1 MMKVSYF
8 YGVEEKK
15 PVYKEIDDVFQ
26 EITNG
31 THKDIISV
39 CRKELAN
46 GDKKK
51 YDSFKRRLPAYTIS
65 CRTETRKA
73 DSLVEY
79 SGLMQGDIDK
89 LDSILFE
96 DKDAE
101 EVRDELFKDKH
112 VEAAFVSPSGRGVKL
127 WIKVVPDATK
137 HTESFTA
144 AEKHFKETYGFTL
157 DPQCK
162 DVARLFFQS
171 YDPSARRKNNAIPIP
186 LQEPEEILFDA
197 TDVKAETYLLD
208 DTERAAQALQNI
220 PNDDYEKW
228 LKTGMS
234 LKSLLGDKGFAL
246 WDSWSSTSGKYIQS
260 EMRSKWESFKG
271 GDITEGEG
279 GTLFHLA
286 GDTFRHKPISVPP
299 TYKKK
304 GEDIDRAIHKDLLNP
319 PGFVGD
325 FAKFVADN
333 SKYPQPELTLGASL
347 AYTGVMVG
355 RKGATEENTRS
366 NLFIA
371 GLGKTG
377 SGKESCRYFIKK
389 FDSENEMNCF
399 GAEKV
404 TGRAAIE
411 RVLAWRHSSLFLID
425 EFGLFMQAIFS
436 DNAPKHAVE
445 TMTAF
450 MEIYTSSGGPYFGQD
465 KASLREQ
472 ERFEIDQPCCS
483 IYGTSTPDTF
493 WSSLNSGKIRDG
505 SMNRFVVFNALDN
518 RPKRQRL
525 RLLQKFPKVLCDR
538 AKLFKSMS
546 IDNSS
551 SGNVK
556 EQVAKPNPEII
567 VYTDDAYQVFEK
579 LEDECSRLSEKG
591 ATGAMWVRVA
601 EHAKKIAL
609 INTIGDNKSE
619 INAERA
625 EYGCELMKVL
635 TRNTCMDI
643 QRNLADNE
651 FERLSKKIERMIRE
665 AGTDGITTSE
675 LTART
680 RYLRNS
686 RQRKEILEDLQ
697 SASLVVCM
705 KTGSG
710 GGRPIEKWFVT
721 DTHLQ

>member
-26 EITNG
+26 EIING

-51 YDSFKRRLPAYTIS
+51 YDFFKKRLPAYTIS
-65 CRTETRKA
+65 CRTKTRKA
-73 DSLVEY
+73 DTLEEY

-89 LDSILFE
+89 LDE
-96 DKDAE
+96 DAE
-101 EVRDELFKDKH
+101 VVRDELFKDKH
-112 VEAAFVSPSGRGVKL
+112 VEAAFVSPSGKGVKL

-137 HTESFTA
+137 HTESFLA
-144 AEKHFKETYGFTL
+144 AEKHFKEKYDLVL
-157 DPQCK
+157 DTQCK
-162 DVARLFFQS
+162 DVARLFFQT
-171 YDPSARRKNNAIPIP
+171 YDPSAKRKTNAIPIP
-186 LQEPEEILFDA
+186 LEDPEEVFFDA
-197 TDVKAETYLLD
+197 TEVKAETYPLAD
-208 DTERAAQALQNI
+208 IERAAEALKSVADV
-220 PNDDYEKW
+220 DDYGTW
-228 LKTGMS
+228 LKIGMS
-234 LKSLLGDKGFAL
+234 LKGFIGDAGFAL
-246 WDSWSSTSGKYIQS
+246 WDDWSSASSKYNATEMKGK
-260 EMRSKWESFKG
+260 WDGFKG
-271 GDITEGEG
+271 GGITEGDG
-279 GTLFHLA
+279 GTLFFLA
-286 GDTFRHKPISVPP
+286 GDTFRHKTISAPP
-299 TYKKK
+299 TYKEK
-304 GEDIDRAIHKDLLNP
+304 ETDRELHKDLMKP
-319 PGFVGD
+319 AGFVGD
-325 FAKFVADN
+325 FAEFVMQN

-347 AYTGVMVG
+347 AYTGVMIG
-355 RKGATEENTRS
+355 RKCATEENTRS

-371 GLGKTG
+371 ALGKTG

-389 FDSENEMNCF
+389 FDSENQMNCF

-436 DNAPKHAVE
+436 DNAPKHAIE

-465 KASLREQ
+465 KASLKEQ

-493 WSSLNSGKIRDG
+493 WWSLNSGKIRDG
-505 SMNRFVVFNALDN
+505 SMNRFVVVNALPT
-518 RPKRQRL
+518 RPKRQRPKF
-525 RLLQKFPKVLCDR
+525 LQKFPKALCDR

-546 IDNSS
+546 IDNSAR
-551 SGNVK
+551 GNIK

-567 VYTDDAYQVFEK
+567 VYSDDAFKVFEK
-579 LEDECSRLSEKG
+579 LEDECSRLSETG

-643 QRNLADNE
+643 KQNLADND
-651 FERLSKKIERMIRE
+651 FERVSKKVERMIRE
-665 AGTDGITTSE
+665 SGKDGITTSE

-680 RYLRNS
+680 RFLRNS
-686 RQRKEILEDLQ
+686 RQRREILEDLQ
-697 SASLVVCM
+697 AASLVVCM
-705 KTGSG
+705 KTKNVLG
-710 GGRPIEKWFVT
+710 GKPLETWFVT
-721 DTHLQ
+721 DTHP

>member
-8 YGVEEKK
+8 YGVEETK

-26 EITNG
+26 EIVSG

-51 YDSFKRRLPAYTIS
+51 YDSFKKRLPAYTIS
-65 CRTETRKA
+65 CRTKTRKA
-73 DSLVEY
+73 DTLVEY
-79 SGLMQGDIDK
+79 SGLIQGDIDK
-89 LDSILFE
+89 LE
-96 DKDAE
+96 EDAE
-101 EVRDELFKDKH
+101 EMRDLLFEDKH
-112 VEAAFVSPSGRGVKL
+112 VEAAFVSPSGKGVKL
-127 WIKVVPDATK
+127 WIKAINDATK
-137 HTESFTA
+137 HTESFLA
-144 AEKHFKETYGFTL
+144 AEKHFKERYNLKL

-162 DVARLFFQS
+162 DVAHLFFQT
-171 YDPSARRKNNAIPIP
+171 YDPSAKRKTNAIPIP
-186 LQEPEEILFDA
+186 LEAPKEIIFDA
-197 TDVKAETYLLD
+197 TEVKAETYPLED
-208 DTERAAQALQNI
+208 IERAAEALKSI
-220 PNDDYEKW
+220 DGVDDYGTWIKI
-228 LKTGMS
+228 GMS
-234 LKSLLGDKGFAL
+234 LKGFIGDEGFAL
-246 WDSWSSTSGKYIQS
+246 WDDWSSASSKYNAS
-260 EMRSKWESFKG
+260 EMRSKWDGFKG
-271 GDITEGEG
+271 GAITEGDG
-279 GTLFHLA
+279 GTLFFLA
-286 GDTFRHKPISVPP
+286 GDTFRHKTISAPP

-304 GEDIDRAIHKDLLNP
+304 EVDRELHKDLLKP

-325 FAKFVADN
+325 FAEFIMQN

-347 AYTGVMVG
+347 AYTGVMIG
-355 RKGATEENTRS
+355 RKCATEENTRS

-371 GLGKTG
+371 ALGKTG
-377 SGKESCRYFIKK
+377 SGKESCRFFIKK
-389 FDSENEMNCF
+389 FDSENDMKCF

-436 DNAPKHAVE
+436 DNAPKHAIE

-450 MEIYTSSGGPYFGQD
+450 MEIYTSSGGPSFGQD
-465 KASLREQ
+465 KASLKEQ

-493 WSSLNSGKIRDG
+493 WWSLNSGKIRDG
-505 SMNRFVVFNALDN
+505 SMNRFIVFNALPN
-518 RPKRQRL
+518 RPPRQRP
-525 RLLQKFPKVLCDR
+525 RFLQKFPKALCDR
-538 AKLFKSMS
+538 ATLFKNLS
-546 IDNSS
+546 IDSTTK
-551 SGNVK
+551 GNVK
-556 EQVAKPNPEII
+556 EETSKPKPEII
-567 VYTDDAYQVFEK
+567 VYTEDAWKIFEK

-609 INTIGDNKSE
+609 INTMADNKSE

-643 QRNLADNE
+643 KQNLADNE
-651 FERLSKKIERMIRE
+651 NERVSKKVERMIRE
-665 AGTDGITTSE
+665 AGKDGITTSE
-675 LTART
+675 LTSRT
-680 RYLRNS
+680 RFLRNS
-686 RQRKEILEDLQ
+686 RQRREILEDLQ

-705 KTGSG
+705 KTRNALG
-710 GGRPIEKWFVT
+710 GKPLETWFIT
-721 DTHLQ
+721 DTLS